1 MSRQQIIIKLWH
13 FSLIALLLFQIYG
26 SGNNK
31 TWTNYQFQSEE
42 SVITHMVI
50 LLTAGILESWPS
62 AVWPSA
68 PDGCHP
74 ATVAVARR
82 LNVVAEAIEGAG
94 ALPAGAP
101 VMLGEWKARLCETTE
116 RAHLDMRK
124 PSPRN
129 YL

>member
-1 MSRQQIIIKLWH
+1 MDLEIIKLGQIISSNLKKVSSLTWSS
-13 FSLIALLLFQIYG
+13 FSQRAYLNPGLVL
-26 SGNNK
+26 SG
-31 TWTNYQFQSEE
+31 
-42 SVITHMVI
+42 
-50 LLTAGILESWPS
+50 P
-62 AVWPSA
+62 A